1 MRDLVG
7 HDRWVLSVAFSP
19 DGKWLATGGWDRT
32 VKLWNADTGAEER
45 TIFAHEG
52 YVLDLAFSPDGRRLV
67 TTSEDRS
74 VRLWEIPSG
83 RRVATF
89 HGHTDFVQA
98 VAFRPDGRELATG
111 SVDGSVRV
119 WNLRTSRPVVFDGHS
134 GWVES
139 LAFRRDGRRI
149 VSLGGE
155 RRGQGEVA
163 MGWDPETGELDPSLS
178 GVDITAPS
186 SPFVAGTSMA
196 ESSDR
201 GRDHEERRRKA
212 GGPAQP

>member
-1 MRDLVG
+1 M
-7 HDRWVLSVAFSP
+7 SVAFSP

-32 VKLWNADTGAEER
+32 VKLWERRHRREER

-52 YVLDLAFSPDGRRLV
+52 YVLDLAFSPDGRHLV

-98 VAFRPDGRELATG
+98 VAFRPDGREFATG
-111 SVDGSVRV
+111 SVDGSVKV

-134 GWVES
+134 GWVET

-149 VSLGGE
+149 VSLSRE
-155 RRGQGEVA
+155 SQANKYEVA
-163 MGWDPETGELDPSLS
+163 MGWDPETGELDPSLN
-178 GVDITAPS
+178 GVDFNGLVRALRGGHLVGRI
-186 SPFVAGTSMA
+186 GTERA
-196 ESSDR
+196 
-201 GRDHEERRRKA
+201 RDHEKRRRKA
-212 GGPAQP
+212 GGPDQP

>member
-1 MRDLVG
+1 MRRSG
-7 HDRWVLSVAFSP
+7 RSSP
-19 DGKWLATGGWDRT
+19 TRATSWIWPSAPTAGD
-32 VKLWNADTGAEER
+32 
-45 TIFAHEG
+45 
-52 YVLDLAFSPDGRRLV
+52 LV

-74 VRLWEIPSG
+74 VRLWEVPSG

-89 HGHTDFVQA
+89 HGHADFVQA

-111 SVDGSVRV
+111 SVDGSVKV
-119 WNLRTSRPVVFDGHS
+119 WNLHTSRPVVFDGHS

-149 VSLGGE
+149 VSLGG
-155 RRGQGEVA
+155 RHAAKGEVA

-178 GVDITAPS
+178 GVDFTAPS
-186 SPFVAGTSMA
+186 SPFVAGTSMG
-196 ESSDR
+196 EKLTSR

>member
-1 MRDLVG
+1 MEGRHG
-7 HDRWVLSVAFSP
+7 S
-19 DGKWLATGGWDRT
+19 
-32 VKLWNADTGAEER
+32 EER

-52 YVLDLAFSPDGRRLV
+52 YVLDLAFSPDGRQLV

-111 SVDGSVRV
+111 SLDGSVRV
-119 WNLRTSRPVVFDGHS
+119 WNLHTGRPVVFDGHT
-134 GWVES
+134 GWVET

-149 VSLGGE
+149 VSLG
-155 RRGQGEVA
+155 RTYAAQGEVA
-163 MGWDPETGELDPSLS
+163 MGWTR
-178 GVDITAPS
+178 IRAS
-186 SPFVAGTSMA
+186 STL
-196 ESSDR
+196 
-201 GRDHEERRRKA
+201 H
-212 GGPAQP
+212 

>member
-1 MRDLVG
+1 ME
-7 HDRWVLSVAFSP
+7 
-19 DGKWLATGGWDRT
+19 
-32 VKLWNADTGAEER
+32 ADTGAEER

-52 YVLDLAFSPDGRRLV
+52 YVLDLAFSPDGRHLV

-111 SVDGSVRV
+111 SLDGSVKV

-134 GWVES
+134 GWVET
-139 LAFRRDGRRI
+139 LAFRRDGRRV
-149 VSLGGE
+149 VSLGG
-155 RRGQGEVA
+155 RQTAQGEVA

-178 GVDITAPS
+178 GVDLTAPS
-186 SPFVAGTSMA
+186 SRSWQAPRWAKGSRKGK
-196 ESSDR
+196 DR
-201 GRDHEERRRKA
+201 EERRRKA
-212 GGPAQP
+212 GGPAQPKQRLR